1 MSKKKISFSQ
11 PKSDPSQQVPGLAN
25 SLLSGMLNSRLELA
39 KIKATPTDSELG
51 ELIVQTE
58 EKVHIQPS

>member
-11 PKSDPSQQVPGLAN
+11 QRSDPSQQVPGSAN
-25 SLLSGMLNSRLELA
+25 SPLLSGMLNSRLELA
-39 KIKATPTDSELG
+39 KIKVTPTDSELG

-58 EKVHIQPS
+58 EKVRI